1 METTVAFAVIVALFK
16 IILKDI
22 YLVMKQIDEPEFE
35 FEHSNLFFFWNDKYK
50 SFGHIINVVFI

>member
-35 FEHSNLFFFWNDKYK
+35 FEHSNLFFF
-50 SFGHIINVVFI
+50 